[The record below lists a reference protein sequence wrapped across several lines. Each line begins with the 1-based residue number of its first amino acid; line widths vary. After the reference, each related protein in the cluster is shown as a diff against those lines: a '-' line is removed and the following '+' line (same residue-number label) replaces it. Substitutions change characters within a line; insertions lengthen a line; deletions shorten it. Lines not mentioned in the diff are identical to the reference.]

1 MSTFGVVVPAYN
13 GARFVERCIDSILS
27 QSFRDYELIVVDDG
41 STDETLD
48 IVKEKLS
55 GLKSARVVHQSHNGV
70 SVARN
75 LGLSMLKTK
84 WVTFIDADDYVSSDF
99 LESNLK
105 IISKDPEVDIV
116 IGNLNSDTFVHD
128 EKVKKK
134 DELML
139 ALVDPEYSRR
149 RFKHEYGNCRCIGGK
164 VYKMDFLKKNGIIF
178 PDDMRTFEDGLFNL
192 KAYYATDSIYTCA
205 GRGYHYSVNNA
216 SASRY
221 IDGRVIEDNRKIVS
235 MLQTFTKEHDGVID
249 EALPYCYWNLLM
261 GSFRAISEKKIFE
274 CAKRMRAEYKR
285 YCPNFD
291 SGIKRK
297 FLSYKSRC
305 VFFLAKCG
313 LFLPL
318 AILYKI
324 L

>member
-1 MSTFGVVVPAYN
+1 MSAFGIVVPVYN

-75 LGLSMLKTK
+75 LGLSMLRTK

-116 IGNLNSDTFVHD
+116 IGNLNNDTFVRD

-192 KAYYATDSIYTCA
+192 KAYYTTDSIYICA

-235 MLQTFTKEHDGVID
+235 MLQTFTKEHDGAID
-249 EALPYCYWNLLM
+249 EALPYCCWNLLM

-291 SGIKRK
+291 SSIKGK
-297 FLSYKSRC
+297 FLSHKSRC
-305 VFFLAKCG
+305 VFFLVKCG